1 MMKTMKPM
9 KTMPNTASQRALIF
23 PLLALATVLY
33 FFANFQRTVIPG
45 SIFSEL
51 QSDLDIS
58 AAAVAGFGAAFMYF
72 YAASQLFVGVL
83 ADRFGGFRLITVGG
97 GLFCFASLIFPF
109 SGNPAVLYLCRVL
122 TGIGASTIYLS
133 LVKEIQRAY
142 PANFAPALGA
152 AMLIGYLGSM
162 TANAPFVAVIRLTG
176 WRLGLIGA
184 GTILAVVWGLFAAI
198 RSTVKLPAPG
208 TTPFRLRAFVP
219 AVDKRHN
226 WVLYLL
232 TGLSFAVFYVFL
244 TVLGKKFLED
254 FCRMTPLA
262 AGWVMTIA
270 GALAALSS
278 FVMPVLSRLA
288 GNRRRPFLRFM
299 GTGTLVCTGGALAAL
314 WFEWH
319 SAWFFC
325 GVLLLLACCAN
336 MTPVFLALLAETN
349 PPENL
354 GVCASF
360 SNFLAYLMVAL
371 LGHFS
376 GMMMDLF
383 EPEIVGG
390 VRVYGTN
397 SYLAVFGLCTAA
409 AAIAFAA
416 SFLVKESRGRR
427 LEVR

>member
-1 MMKTMKPM
+1 MKTMQ
-9 KTMPNTASQRALIF
+9 NTASRRGVSERARVL
-23 PLLALATVLY
+23 PLLALATALY

-83 ADRFGGFRLITVGG
+83 ADRFGGYRLITVGG
-97 GLFCFASLIFPF
+97 GLFCFGSLIFPF
-109 SGNPAVLYLCRVL
+109 SDNTALLYVCRIV

-142 PANFAPALGA
+142 PANFAPVLGA
-152 AMLIGYLGSM
+152 AMLVGYLGSM
-162 TANAPFVAVIRLTG
+162 TANAPFIALIRCTG
-176 WRLGLIGA
+176 WRNGLIGFS
-184 GTILAVVWGLFAAI
+184 LAMLLVWGIFFALR
-198 RSTVKLPAPG
+198 RSLRISAPEG
-208 TTPFRLRAFVP
+208 PRLRLLAFAP

-226 WVLYLL
+226 WALFLL
-232 TGLSFAVFYVFL
+232 TGLSFAVFFVFL

-262 AGWVMTIA
+262 AGWVMTIS

-299 GTGTLVCTGGALAAL
+299 GTGTLLCTGGALIAL

-376 GMMMDLF
+376 GVMMDLF
-383 EPEIVGG
+383 EPEIVDG

-409 AAIAFAA
+409 AAVAFAA
-416 SFLVKESRGRR
+416 SLMVKESRGRR